1 MSYFHLINENEEPK
15 QNIYVDNI
23 NMEGDIE
30 NAKIKVQ
37 NGDIIDLSSLPDHG
51 LPSYRLT
58 SNGNG
63 SVSWVAGTGT
73 SGIEYDGGQPVQL
86 GKLAKYNASDGSLL
100 NETSFIDTDILLKD
114 GSVAMDNNLNMNNQ
128 EIELVSGIKTLTIE
142 PNPALDPNNIN
153 IQSDS
158 VNFNSEFV
166 NCNGQPLKEIEWRF
180 TRQGSNY
187 GNFGT
192 ENGVFFFGN
201 FNNASVNTEIRG
213 ANNEKL
219 VIDDS
224 TPTPECRLENLN
236 LDMTNNSII
245 DVFDIKTNNSVR
257 TNIINANSGNAIT
270 LNASPGFNVE
280 VNSNLNMNFNDITEV
295 NNLETLNI
303 SSSGINITINDTL
316 DGNGNNIIGVNNLST
331 DNLSSGTGTEI
342 ILQDDLNLNG
352 NNIIGLETI
361 NGIQPSGGVFSFSG
375 NNPVL
380 DTDAVTE
387 IDLLSII
394 GQSAGSKIIPID
406 SFTAMSLFSLKIGG
420 SVTTSLNNATC
431 VIRVLSNFTGSQV
444 VFCNIPVNFDN
455 SGTTPFELEIDFL
468 IKYTGGVGTAEIITN
483 GDFSFYNNTNVK
495 KGSGI
500 NQSNGSTFAT
510 NISNELAIGY
520 ITPNSAVNTRV
531 IDSLNVSI
539 ATITNWY

>member
-1 MSYFHLINENEEPK
+1 MSYFHLINEDEEPK

-23 NMEGDIE
+23 NMEGEIE

-37 NGDIIDLSSLPDHG
+37 NGDIVDLSSLPDYG

-86 GKLAKYNASDGSLL
+86 GKLAKYNATDGSLV
-100 NETSFIDTDILLKD
+100 NETSFTDTDILLKD
-114 GSVAMDNNLNMNNQ
+114 GSVSMDNNFNMNNQ
-128 EIELVSGIKTLTIE
+128 QIELVSSIKTLTIE

-153 IQSDS
+153 IQSDG
-158 VNFNSEFV
+158 VNFNAEFI
-166 NCNGQPLKEIEWRF
+166 NCNGQPAKEIEWRF

-201 FNNASVNTEIRG
+201 FGNPSVNTEIRG

-224 TPTPECRLENLN
+224 TPFPECRLENLN
-236 LDMTNNSII
+236 LDMTNKSII
-245 DVFDIKTNNSVR
+245 DVANLETNNSVR

-270 LNASPGFNVE
+270 LNPASGFNVE

-295 NNLETLNI
+295 NNIETLNI
-303 SSSGINITINDTL
+303 SSSGINITINDTI

-331 DNLSSGTGTEI
+331 DNLSSGTGAEI
-342 ILQDDLNLNG
+342 TLQDDLNLNG

-387 IDLLSII
+387 IDLLSIV
-394 GQSAGSKIIPID
+394 GQSAGSKIIPVD
-406 SFTAMSLFSLKIGG
+406 GFTAMSLFSLKIGG
-420 SVTTSLNNATC
+420 SVTTTLNNSTC
-431 VIRVLSNFTGSQV
+431 VIRVLSNFTGSQIE
-444 VFCNIPVNFDN
+444 FCTIPVNFDN
-455 SGTTPFELEIDFL
+455 AGTTPFELEIDFL
-468 IKYTGGVGTAEIITN
+468 IKYTGGAGTAEIITN

-500 NQSNGSTFAT
+500 NQINNTTFAT
-510 NISNELAIGY
+510 NITNELAIGY

-531 IDSLNVSI
+531 IDSLNVSV
-539 ATITNWY
+539 ATITKWY